1 MKRRRVA
8 SRKPA
13 KAQQTIKAR
22 RGVASKIART
32 RLSASKK
39 DTEIARLSRERDEAL
54 EREKATAEVLRVI
67 SSSPGDL
74 KPVFQA
80 MLETA
85 LRICKAKFG
94 MLMLHRKSEGS
105 FDARVMVGAPPVLVD
120 ALLQKPFRPQP
131 GVPLYRMMRT
141 KKGGAYHRRGRGA
154 CQTPLGRAGGRANS
168 HKRADAQA
176 E

>member
-1 MKRRRVA
+1 VKRRRVA

-22 RGVASKIART
+22 RGVASKVART

-74 KPVFQA
+74 GPVFDA
-80 MLETA
+80 ILEKA
-85 LRICKAKFG
+85 VRICEAKFG
-94 MLMLHRKSEGS
+94 TLYLSEGDG
-105 FDARVMVGAPPVLVD
+105 FRAVAMHNAPAAYRQARQHGLIYPP
-120 ALLQKPFRPQP
+120 PNSSS
-131 GVPLYRMMRT
+131 
-141 KKGGAYHRRGRGA
+141 
-154 CQTPLGRAGGRANS
+154 GRAASSTFAATR
-168 HKRADAQA
+168 
-176 E
+176 